1 MNNIIQY
8 KEKFLGL
15 MCIELDR
22 DSNVT
27 DLGETLL
34 VDKATYTWTDK
45 QGKNHRY
52 RDFWQRVSQR
62 KNIIGGV

>member
-8 KEKFLGL
+8 REKFLGDML
-15 MCIELDR
+15 IELDR

-45 QGKNHRY
+45 QGKKHRY
-52 RDFWQRVSQR
+52 RDFDRELD
-62 KNIIGGV
+62 KNRII

>member
-8 KEKFLGL
+8 REKFLGN
-15 MCIELDR
+15 MIIELDR
-22 DSNVT
+22 DSKIT
-27 DLGETLL
+27 DMGDTLL

-52 RDFWQRVSQR
+52 RDFDRELTKER
-62 KNIIGGV
+62 IL

>member
-8 KEKFLGL
+8 KEKFLGD
-15 MCIELDR
+15 MIIELDR
-22 DSNVT
+22 DSKVT
-27 DLGETLL
+27 DMGDTLL

-52 RDFWQRVSQR
+52 RDFDRELVKER
-62 KNIIGGV
+62 IL